1 MIALVLYIKYIDID
15 HLGPVHRKLHKRRV
29 LPEVDGDQ
37 HGEMRDKGENLV
49 GGSKKD
55 IFPNP
60 DTEKYNM
67 TPISTWGREERRFP
81 DASRE

>member
-29 LPEVDGDQ
+29 LPEVDGDE

-49 GGSKKD
+49 D
-55 IFPNP
+55 Q
-60 DTEKYNM
+60 
-67 TPISTWGREERRFP
+67 
-81 DASRE
+81 